1 MTFSEL
7 IDAACDNPGS
17 VTIPA
22 EWSQGRA
29 CFGGLMAALTYEA
42 MRKQVPEGRPIRSL

>member
-22 EWSQGRA
+22 EWSQGA
-29 CFGGLMAALTYEA
+29 PALA
-42 MRKQVPEGRPIRSL
+42 D